1 MNLRRRLIEAAFWT
15 GVILCI
21 WDFFEHS
28 LDAGYH
34 GSALIFSQIGLGGL
48 HHFWYGII
56 LIVTT
61 WFLYDY
67 HSRSR
72 SVR

>member
-1 MNLRRRLIEAAFWT
+1 ML
-15 GVILCI
+15 

-28 LDAGYH
+28 LRAGFK
-34 GSALIFSQIGLGGL
+34 GSALFFSQVGLGGL

-67 HSRSR
+67 REKR
-72 SVR
+72 KKTIIPGMRKLNDLEKI